1 MSLPSSAK
9 YVVIGAG
16 IHGLSTAY
24 HLAKELE
31 AHGRG
36 SGADIL
42 VVDKK
47 AIGAGASGIAC
58 GVVRNNYYQPAM
70 RRLMAHSVS
79 VWERHAEE
87 LSYHSVGYMQIS
99 PESMHEQV
107 GTIYEQEKAIGY
119 PSVFIEGA
127 KDCDRYMKDMFHDW
141 RAQNITSVLHE
152 KKGGYANN
160 MRSVEGLAKLARAE
174 GVRIETGV
182 KVTGFERANGASS
195 AVRAV
200 VTDKGKV
207 RCDEVIVGV
216 GPWVKQ
222 IWDMLELPET
232 VTIKGRDGKLY
243 DGRQMWTFWSLQEG
257 TLGVDPKHQKT
268 NDGKMPPVIH
278 VDTDAP
284 LYSDIDG
291 SLITDKLWGIYYKP
305 DFYFGGVQGG
315 AMPFKI
321 ETDPD
326 KVAVDPYGPES
337 PDFIVGEDFRRMWCS
352 ALAHCQERFA
362 GQSSVYRDEPSGGI
376 GCFTPDNFPV
386 FDRFCENVFVIADSN
401 HGYKMIGVGELVAK
415 ELTGNSN
422 ELLEPFRF
430 ARYAQGE
437 LHPVSNSPYPWS

>member
-1 MSLPSSAK
+1 MSLPQGVT
-9 YVVIGAG
+9 YLVIGAG

-24 HLAKELE
+24 HLAKELK
-31 AHGRG
+31 ARGSG

-42 VVDKK
+42 VIDKK

-79 VWERHAEE
+79 VWERHAKT

-107 GTIYEQEKAIGY
+107 GTIFEQEKAIGY

-127 KDCDRYMKDMFHDW
+127 KNCDSYMKDMFFDW
-141 RAQNITSVLHE
+141 QAQNITSVLHE

-160 MRSVEGLAKLARAE
+160 MKSVDGLADLARAE

-182 KVTGFERANGASS
+182 KVVGFERANGASS

-207 RCDEVIVGV
+207 RCDQVVVGA

-222 IWDMLELPET
+222 IWDMLQLPET
-232 VTIKGRDGKLY
+232 IAIKGRDGKVHGGL
-243 DGRQMWTFWSLQEG
+243 QMWTFWSLQEG
-257 TLGVDPKHQKT
+257 TLGVDPGLQKT
-268 NDGKMPPVIH
+268 NDGKAPPVIH

-284 LYSDIDG
+284 LISDVDG
-291 SLITDKLWGIYYKP
+291 SVITDKLWGIYYKP
-305 DFYFGGVQGG
+305 DFSFGGVQGG

-321 ETDPD
+321 ATAPG

-337 PDFIVGEDFRRMWCS
+337 PDFIVGPAFQHMWCS
-352 ALAHCQERFA
+352 ALAHCQKRFA
-362 GQSSVYRDEPSGGI
+362 GQSAKFKKEPSGGI
-376 GCFTPDNFPV
+376 GCFTPDNFPI
-386 FDRFCENVFVIADSN
+386 FDIFCENVYMIADSN
-401 HGYKMIGVGELVAK
+401 HGYKMLGVGELVAK
-415 ELTGNSN
+415 ELTGTES
-422 ELLEPFRF
+422 ELLNPFRF
-430 ARYAQGE
+430 ARYAKGE

>member
-1 MSLPSSAK
+1 MSLPEGVK
-9 YVVIGAG
+9 YLIIGGG

-24 HLAKELE
+24 HLARKLN
-31 AHGRG
+31 ALGRG
-36 SGADIL
+36 GGADIL
-42 VVDKK
+42 LVDKK
-47 AIGAGASGIAC
+47 ALGAGASGIAC

-70 RRLMAHSVS
+70 RELMAHSVS
-79 VWERHAEE
+79 VWERHADL

-99 PESMHEQV
+99 PECMREQV

-127 KDCDRYMKDMFHDW
+127 DDCDRYMHAMFDDW
-141 RAQNITSVLHE
+141 QAKNITSVLHE

-160 MRSVEGLAKLARAE
+160 MRSVEGLARLARSE
-174 GVRIETGV
+174 GVQIETEV
-182 KVTGFERANGASS
+182 KVIGFERGNGASS

-200 VTDKGKV
+200 VTDKGTV
-207 RCDEVIVGV
+207 QCEQVVVGV

-222 IWDMLELPET
+222 IWDMLQLPGAIS
-232 VTIKGRDGKLY
+232 IKGRDGTLH
-243 DGRQMWTFWSLQEG
+243 DNVQMWTFWSLQEG
-257 TLGVDPKHQKT
+257 TLGVDPKRQKT
-268 NDGKMPPVIH
+268 NNGDMPPVIH

-321 ETDPD
+321 KTEPD

-352 ALAHCQERFA
+352 ALAHCQARFV
-362 GQSSVYRDEPSGGI
+362 GQSVKYRDEPSGGI
-376 GCFTPDNFPV
+376 GCFTPDNFPI
-386 FDRFCENVFVIADSN
+386 FDAFCENVYVIADSN
-401 HGYKMIGVGELVAK
+401 HGYKMIGVGELVAQ
-415 ELTGNSN
+415 ELTGEKSA
-422 ELLEPFRF
+422 LLEPFRF
-430 ARYAQGE
+430 SRYAKGE